1 MLVSSLNDSSV
12 GGSIPGWEIASVTA
26 SRPTTRL
33 SEPRLRLNF
42 HPSLDLSER
51 PGHSVAA

>member
-1 MLVSSLNDSSV
+1 MLISSLNDGSV
-12 GGSIPGWEIASVTA
+12 GGSIPGREIESVTA